1 MFSATQYELQYS
13 ESRVGNLF
21 GKCFPMEVFA
31 YCATLTEAVNS
42 LLRQNY
48 NFFNNNNY
56 NNNDNDNDND
66 DDDDDNNNNDNND
79 NNTN

>member
-1 MFSATQYELQYS
+1 MSCNTVKVVWEFVWKMLSHGS
-13 ESRVGNLF
+13 I
-21 GKCFPMEVFA
+21 CC
-31 YCATLTEAVNS
+31 CATLTEAVNS

-48 NFFNNNNY
+48 NFFNNNNS
-56 NNNDNDNDND
+56 NNNDNDNDNDDDDD